1 MLPPVERR
9 RRGVAALV
17 ESKKSLSAPE
27 WAAELTLFL
36 LKYLIRTEPKT
47 FRRPLPVQ
55 THYPPFHNAVAP
67 SYIPLTARR
76 ARHVVAGA

>member
-1 MLPPVERR
+1 MYGPVRTVVWEGSSRKARPYPDPPVKRR

-27 WAAELTLFL
+27 WAEELTLFL

-47 FRRPLPVQ
+47 FRRPLRGE
-55 THYPPFHNAVAP
+55 
-67 SYIPLTARR
+67 I
-76 ARHVVAGA
+76 